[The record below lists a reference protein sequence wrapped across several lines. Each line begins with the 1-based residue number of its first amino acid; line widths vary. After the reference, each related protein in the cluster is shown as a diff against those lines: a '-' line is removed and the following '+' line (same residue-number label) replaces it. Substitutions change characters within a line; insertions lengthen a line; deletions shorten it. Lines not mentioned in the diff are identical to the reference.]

1 MMKEGKEEEKYIEM
15 DCLPFNTFD
24 TSDFKSENFVMHLKK
39 LLHQLIHLCSKYLFY
54 V

>member
-39 LLHQLIHLCSKYLFY
+39 TSTSVNTFMQ
-54 V
+54 